1 MFVVYLSLILII
13 IFINPSPLK
22 CSERHAVSPEEA
34 ELDLDRNLGGLPG
47 GVGVGAGLA
56 CGCYDPIV
64 GLLLPPP
71 PRPGSSV
78 SVARELSVVLNP
90 EPREMKVY
98 SEGVCVC
105 GGVCARNGDIERVP
119 SPCPY
124 PFYILPCPPP
134 SLVSDLAWDP
144 GFTARAGGFGAA
156 DQEAGANT
164 GES

>member
-1 MFVVYLSLILII
+1 M
-13 IFINPSPLK
+13 
-22 CSERHAVSPEEA
+22 SPEEA

-47 GVGVGAGLA
+47 GVGWGAGLA

-98 SEGVCVC
+98 SEVCVSVGVCVQ
-105 GGVCARNGDIERVP
+105 GMEISRGSRLLAPIP
-119 SPCPY
+119 SISCPAHL
-124 PFYILPCPPP
+124 LP
-134 SLVSDLAWDP
+134 
-144 GFTARAGGFGAA
+144 
-156 DQEAGANT
+156 
-164 GES
+164 